1 MADGRGVGDPSADP
15 PAAMAKANP
24 SQTILPTVLHMIED
38 NTTHFKNDDSEYG
51 QRLHSGFV
59 VLKENMDKVTRLSEA
74 LEKEAFLYDL
84 DPNTPG
90 NGFRSFNNIV
100 HQAVVSVFSLCK
112 QVCTGR
118 DSLLFRKGHY
128 VR

>member
-1 MADGRGVGDPSADP
+1 MAEGRGADDGSACPDAGM
-15 PAAMAKANP
+15 AAPNE
-24 SQTILPTVLHMIED
+24 TILPTVLHMMED
-38 NTTHFKNDDSEYG
+38 NTAHFKNDDSEYG

-59 VLKENMDKVTRLSEA
+59 VLRENLEKVARLAEA
-74 LEKEAFLYDL
+74 LRQEAPLYDL
-84 DPNTPG
+84 SPATPG
-90 NGFRSFNNIV
+90 NGFRSFGNIV
-100 HQAVVSVFSLCK
+100 NQAVAAVFGLCR

>member
-1 MADGRGVGDPSADP
+1 MAGEGGADGPSAAPDAGMADP
-15 PAAMAKANP
+15 N
-24 SQTILPTVLHMIED
+24 QTILPTVLHMIDD
-38 NTTHFKNDDSEYG
+38 NTAHFKNDDSEYG

-74 LEKEAFLYDL
+74 LRQEAHLYDMEAA
-84 DPNTPG
+84 TPG

-100 HQAVVSVFSLCK
+100 HQAVLAVFSLCK
-112 QVCTGR
+112 HVCTGR